1 MVVQFFK
8 GGRTLKGAKSA
19 IGYLLNERVEEGTA
33 RIYEGNPDLT
43 LKIISQIQRKWK
55 FTSGVISFE
64 ESYEEIKKILP
75 FIVEEFERTFFAG
88 LNKDQYNIFYVLHTD
103 KGRAEL
109 HFIVPRTELTTGK
122 DLAIYTHKKDLKKKD
137 LFQQYINA
145 FCRLSNPLDKEK
157 QETLKIE
164 DKKWSNENKEFK
176 KQLHKVIEEGVIN
189 GLFSNREEIIS
200 FLKEN
205 GLQVKR
211 EGKNYITIINPS
223 NNKSVRLK
231 GEYYDENW
239 TIDGTIEKVSRRE
252 EYTSIVKLGEE
263 LGKIVARDA
272 EANRKKYSN
281 AKRKLIK
288 RDKAEIREYRLGTRA
303 VQDKKELE
311 LGGRRDSCRD
321 NIGNDSMQNN
331 IKRVKNDEF
340 RRDFIIGIRA
350 RREISQQSLAD
361 FKELIQRAKRVNRA
375 ERTADKTIKRNSP
388 ETRARDREIKLLA
401 FKTISTDREIDEIVS
416 LATATN
422 RQIDERIKREHTADE
437 QIIELE
443 QQVSLIHRAFNKF
456 VNTIKRGF
464 ELMLNRFKYKHT
476 ENRVQQQEEQ
486 VKEEKNIKTQHFKEE
501 TISPSPRTFKIR
513 R

>member
-8 GGRTLKGAKSA
+8 GGKTLKGAKSA
-19 IGYLLNERVEEGTA
+19 IGYLLNERVKEGTA
-33 RIYEGNPDLT
+33 KVYEGNPDLT
-43 LKIISQIQRKWK
+43 LKIISQINRKWK

-88 LNKDQYNIFYVLHTD
+88 LNKDQYNILYVLHTD

-109 HFIVPRTELTTGK
+109 HFIVPRVELTTGK

-145 FCRLSNPLDKEK
+145 FCRLSNPLAKEK

-164 DKKWSNENKEFK
+164 DRKWSNENKEFK
-176 KQLHKVIEEGVIN
+176 KQLHEIIEQGVVN

-205 GLQVKR
+205 GLQIKR
-211 EGKNYITIINPS
+211 QGKDYISIINP
-223 NNKSVRLK
+223 NTNKAVRLK
-231 GEYYDENW
+231 GEYYNENW
-239 TIDGTIEKVSRRE
+239 TIDRTIEKVSRRE

-263 LGKIVARDA
+263 LRKRVARDA
-272 EANRKKYSN
+272 EENRKKYSKSKSGIV
-281 AKRKLIK
+281 AAISEKLANHRSGI
-288 RDKAEIREYRLGTRA
+288 EA
-303 VQDKKELE
+303 VQNKKELE
-311 LGGRRDSCRD
+311 LGYRRNNYRH
-321 NIGNDSMQNN
+321 NISDDSMQNDE
-331 IKRVKNDEF
+331 RVKNDIV
-340 RRDFIIGIRA
+340 RRDFIVGIRA
-350 RREISQQSLAD
+350 RRAISQPSVEE
-361 FKELIQRAKRVNRA
+361 FEEFVQRAKRVNSS
-375 ERTADKTIKRNSP
+375 ECTADETIKRNSP
-388 ETRARDREIKLLA
+388 ETGARDREIKLLT
-401 FKTISTDREIDEIVS
+401 FKATATNRQIDEVVS

-422 RQIDERIKREHTADE
+422 RQINERIKREYTADE
-437 QIIELE
+437 QVIELE
-443 QQVSLIHRAFNKF
+443 QQVNKLYRAFNKF

-486 VKEEKNIKTQHFKEE
+486 IKEEKNIKTQYLKEE
-501 TISPSPRTFKIR
+501 TISQPPRTFKIKR
-513 R
+513 

>member
-19 IGYLLNERVEEGTA
+19 IGYLLNERVKQGTA
-33 RIYEGNPDLT
+33 RVYEGNPELT

-88 LNKDQYNIFYVLHTD
+88 LNKDQYNILYVLHTD

-145 FCRLSNPLDKEK
+145 FCRLSNPLDKKK
-157 QETLKIE
+157 QESLRIE
-164 DKKWSNENKEFK
+164 DRKWSNENKEFK
-176 KQLHKVIEEGVIN
+176 KQLHKVIEEGVIS

-205 GLQVKR
+205 GLQIKR
-211 EGKNYITIINPS
+211 QGKDYISIINPS
-223 NNKSVRLK
+223 TNKAVRLK
-231 GEYYDENW
+231 GEYYNENW
-239 TIDGTIEKVSRRE
+239 TINRTIEKVSRRE
-252 EYTSIVKLGEE
+252 ERESIVKLREE
-263 LGKIVARDA
+263 LERRVARDA
-272 EANRKKYSN
+272 EANRKKYSKSKSGFVT
-281 AKRKLIK
+281 AISEKLANHRSGI
-288 RDKAEIREYRLGTRA
+288 EA
-303 VQDKKELE
+303 VQNEKKLE
-311 LGGRRDSCRD
+311 LGGRRNNYRH
-321 NIGNDSMQNN
+321 NISDDSMQNN
-331 IKRVKNDEF
+331 IKRVENDIV
-340 RRDFIIGIRA
+340 RRDFVIGIRA
-350 RREISQQSLAD
+350 RRAISQPSVEEFEEFVQ
-361 FKELIQRAKRVNRA
+361 QAKRVNRA
-375 ERTADKTIKRNSP
+375 ERTADETIKRNSL
-388 ETRARDREIKLLA
+388 ETRARDREIKLIA

-416 LATATN
+416 FATATN